1 MVAKMFGSRPAVAPG
16 RLASSA
22 KGILAEGQRV
32 VNAEVVALSRVQL
45 GDTFVEAVK
54 LLGDR
59 AEGVVVT
66 VGVGKSGLVAQ
77 RIAATLTVTGRPA
90 WYLHPSDAGHGDIGK
105 VTASDTLLLVSRGG
119 GSEELLG
126 IMHYAGKL
134 DVPIIVIT
142 ATPGSELAGWANIV
156 LEHGAEEACQY
167 GLTPTSSSTCAAV
180 IGDALSLALQQ
191 YRGFGVADFAALHS
205 SGNLGR
211 RLTTYVKTVMVTGD
225 AVGRVTEKAS
235 MASVMVVLAEKRGTV
250 VVLCT
255 PRGELE
261 QFVGVVTAGDVVRRL
276 KISTHKFFEDTPAE
290 SIMATLPF
298 ITTPDTLL
306 VEAVEVMQNQGVMA
320 LPVVEDGKV
329 VGMLHLHDS
338 LRARVQ

>member
-1 MVAKMFGSRPAVAPG
+1 MFGSRPGPAVVPG
-16 RLASSA
+16 RLANSA

-45 GDTFVEAVK
+45 GDTFVEAVR
-54 LLGDR
+54 LIADR
-59 AEGVVVT
+59 TEGVVVT
-66 VGVGKSGLVAQ
+66 TGVGKSGLVAQ
-77 RIAATLTVTGRPA
+77 RIAATLTVTGTPA
-90 WYLHPSDAGHGDIGK
+90 HYLHAGDAGHGDVGK
-105 VTASDTLLLVSRGG
+105 LTASDTLLMVSRSGEGG
-119 GSEELLG
+119 DLLSVAY
-126 IMHYAGKL
+126 YAGNK
-134 DVPIIVIT
+134 DTPIILIT
-142 ATPGSELAGWANIV
+142 GTPASALASEANIG
-156 LEHGAEEACQY
+156 LEHGAEEAWQH
-167 GLTPTSSSTCAAV
+167 GLTPTSTVTCASV
-180 IGDALSLALQQ
+180 IGDALALALQQ
-191 YRGFGVADFAALHS
+191 YRGFGAVDFAALHS

-320 LPVVEDGKV
+320 LPVVEDTLAVPPPVSSISPKK
-329 VGMLHLHDS
+329 S
-338 LRARVQ
+338 CP

>member
-1 MVAKMFGSRPAVAPG
+1 MFGGKSAVVPD
-16 RLASSA
+16 
-22 KGILAEGQRV
+22 KGPSILEEGQRV

-45 GDTFVEAVK
+45 GETFVQAVK

-90 WYLHPSDAGHGDIGK
+90 WCLHPSDAGHGDIGK

-119 GSEELLG
+119 ESEELLG
-126 IMHYAGKL
+126 IMHYAGNI
-134 DVPIIVIT
+134 DVPIIIIT
-142 ATPGSELAGWANIV
+142 ATPASELAQWANIV

-180 IGDALSLALQQ
+180 IGDALALALQQ

-211 RLTTYVKTVMVTGD
+211 RLTTLVKAVMVTGED
-225 AVGRVTEKAS
+225 VGWVGEKTP
-235 MASVMVVLAEKRGTV
+235 MVDIMVALAEKRGTV
-250 VVLCT
+250 VVLRT
-255 PRGELE
+255 PRGEEE
-261 QFVGVVTAGDVVRRL
+261 QFVGVVTAGDITRRL
-276 KISTHKFFEDTPAE
+276 KLSTYKFFEDTPAE
-290 SIMATLPF
+290 SIMSTLPF
-298 ITTPDTLL
+298 TAKPEALL
-306 VEAVEVMQNQGVMA
+306 VDAIAVMQEQGVMA
-320 LPVVEDGKV
+320 LPVVAEGKV
-329 VGMLHLHDS
+329 VGMLHLHDA